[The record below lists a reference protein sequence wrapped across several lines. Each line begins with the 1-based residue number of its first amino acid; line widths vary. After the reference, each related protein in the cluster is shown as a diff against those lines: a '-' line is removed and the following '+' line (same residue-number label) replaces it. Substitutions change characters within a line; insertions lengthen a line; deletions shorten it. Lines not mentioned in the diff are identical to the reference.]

1 MACNGILDQISAH
14 LDGELSPEEEVEL
27 AEHLERC
34 PQCRQLAREL
44 EQVHALLSGA
54 ALVRAPEQLHRR
66 LVESVERDA
75 ASAPRRSRR
84 ALVRRVAGLAA
95 CAAVCLGVW
104 RLALPPQ
111 DAGTVYFAAPASQS
125 DVTGETPALG
135 GPEDEKDARVYSA
148 YAYTAS
154 SESNSTAD
162 AYGSEAASAKDNRS
176 KNAETPAAPSHY
188 AFANQQT
195 VRLAWTEELY
205 APASARI
212 LGSVQSLETFA
223 EQFPGDGLEEVL
235 APYDAAYFT
244 QNRLLAVVVTEG
256 SGSISHSIRF
266 QGLYRDEVEITR
278 TVPEVGT
285 CDMAAWLL
293 LAEVDATFHDGDTLD
308 VVLVED

>member
-14 LDGELSPEEEVEL
+14 LDGELSPEEAAEL

-54 ALVRAPEQLHRR
+54 ALVQVPEQLHRR
-66 LVESVERDA
+66 LVESVQQDA
-75 ASAPRRSRR
+75 ASAPKRSRR

-95 CAAVCLGVW
+95 CAAVCLGAW
-104 RLALPPQ
+104 RLALPLQ
-111 DAGTVYFAAPASQS
+111 DAGTVYSAAPASQS
-125 DVTGETPALG
+125 DVTGGMPALG
-135 GPEDEKDARVYSA
+135 GPEDEKDAAASFSSA
-148 YAYTAS
+148 PG
-154 SESNSTAD
+154 STAD
-162 AYGSEAASAKDNRS
+162 AYNALLDTENLR
-176 KNAETPAAPSHY
+176 KNATLPGAPSHY

-293 LAEVDATFHDGDTLD
+293 LAEVDATFDDGDTLD
-308 VVLVED
+308 VVLVEN